1 MKKTFSTRAAAMAV
15 AAAALI
21 AFSTNSAANATP
33 TNLMLN
39 PGFEEPADA
48 INAFSGGMVPD
59 ASFPGWQTTDVQ
71 GKFEVWNHETPV
83 NGDNQYIELNAYS
96 AGAVY
101 QDVATTA
108 CDVLTFS
115 VQHRARLAGT
125 DVMHVLAG
133 AVGGNGADGLT
144 VLKADTRDGSAIT
157 ATTEISDEIASEG
170 DDTAWHTW
178 TGTYQV
184 PAGQDNTRLAFAAV
198 SSASGDVTAG
208 NFIDNVSVT
217 AVGGTC
223 PPAKT
228 VPTLAHTG
236 FDFQSIAF
244 GGFAA
249 MIGGAAIVVAT
260 RRRKG
265 SAN

>member
-1 MKKTFSTRAAAMAV
+1 MTTKAILKRSAGLAILTAGLLTFG
-15 AAAALI
+15 
-21 AFSTNSAANATP
+21 SANMANAAG

-39 PGFEEPADA
+39 PGFEEPA
-48 INAFSGGMVPD
+48 NAVSTYSGMVPD
-59 ASFPGWQTTDVQ
+59 AEFPGWQTTDIQ
-71 GKFEVWNHETPV
+71 GKFEVWNHDTPV
-83 NGDNQYIELNAYS
+83 NGDNQFIELNAYS

-115 VQHRARLAGT
+115 VQHRARLVGT

-157 ATTEISDEIASEG
+157 ATTEISDDIATEG

-184 PAGQDNTRLAFAAV
+184 PADQTNTRIAFAAV

-208 NFIDNVSVT
+208 NYIDNVSVT
-217 AVGGTC
+217 AAPGDC
-223 PPAKT
+223 PAVT
-228 VPTLAHTG
+228 TGPTLAHTG
-236 FDFQSIAF
+236 TNFEPLAL

-249 MIGGAAIVVAT
+249 VIGGAALVAAT

-265 SAN
+265 ASN

>member
-1 MKKTFSTRAAAMAV
+1 LTTKAILKRSAGLAIFTAGLLTFG
-15 AAAALI
+15 
-21 AFSTNSAANATP
+21 SANMANAAG
-33 TNLMLN
+33 TNLIVN
-39 PGFEEPADA
+39 PGFEDPA
-48 INAFSGGMVPD
+48 NALSIFSGMVPQED
-59 ASFPGWQTTDVQ
+59 FSGWQTTDIQ
-71 GKFEVWNHETPV
+71 HKFEVWAHTTPV
-83 NGDNQYIELNAYS
+83 NGDNQFIELNAYS

-101 QDVATTA
+101 QDLTTTA

-115 VQHRARLAGT
+115 VQHRARLVGT

-133 AVGGNGADGLT
+133 ASGGNGADGLT

-157 ATTEISDEIASEG
+157 ATTEISDDIATEG

-184 PAGQDNTRLAFAAV
+184 PAGQTSTRIAFAAV

-208 NFIDNVSVT
+208 NYIDSVSVT
-217 AVGGTC
+217 AAPGTC
-223 PPAKT
+223 PAVT
-228 VPTLAHTG
+228 TGPTLAHTG
-236 FDFQSIAF
+236 TNFEPLAF

-249 MIGGAAIVVAT
+249 VIGGAALVAVT

-265 SAN
+265 ASN